1 VAAAIRAANQPKN
14 SETLDSAAAQP
25 LPENPVAQR
34 AETSGDHSAD
44 SATSLMK
51 LGDLAVSRHQ
61 YGEAGSYYLRAVD
74 LGDTPETA
82 PALVYLAGQA
92 LGKQHL
98 EAAAEFVDRALA
110 VAPTGPLAG
119 RALTYKGNIALAN
132 QLPGLAES
140 NYVQAL
146 TQDPK
151 GSAEAAFTMET
162 YARLLME
169 QSRTTEAHT
178 MQQDAKAIRAAR
190 VAAISPKW
198 TGEPA
203 APAQPASPTSRA
215 TTVETT
221 PTGSGDSTSRAD
233 KAVVLAQT
241 PGVEIARA
249 ADAALA
255 GNDGTYRI
263 GGGVSAPMETGGV
276 YRVGGGVSAPV
287 LLSKVEPA
295 YSPEALAA
303 QFQGTVVLSVVIRP
317 DGRVYN
323 IQVVRSLGLGLD
335 EQAAEAVTQWKFEP
349 GKRGGAPVAV
359 GATIEVNFRML

>member
-1 VAAAIRAANQPKN
+1 
-14 SETLDSAAAQP
+14 
-25 LPENPVAQR
+25 
-34 AETSGDHSAD
+34 
-44 SATSLMK
+44 
-51 LGDLAVSRHQ
+51 
-61 YGEAGSYYLRAVD
+61 
-74 LGDTPETA
+74 
-82 PALVYLAGQA
+82 
-92 LGKQHL
+92 
-98 EAAAEFVDRALA
+98 
-110 VAPTGPLAG
+110 
-119 RALTYKGNIALAN
+119 
-132 QLPGLAES
+132 
-140 NYVQAL
+140 
-146 TQDPK
+146 
-151 GSAEAAFTMET
+151 
-162 YARLLME
+162 
-169 QSRTTEAHT
+169 
-178 MQQDAKAIRAAR
+178 
-190 VAAISPKW
+190 
-198 TGEPA
+198 
-203 APAQPASPTSRA
+203 
-215 TTVETT
+215 VETT